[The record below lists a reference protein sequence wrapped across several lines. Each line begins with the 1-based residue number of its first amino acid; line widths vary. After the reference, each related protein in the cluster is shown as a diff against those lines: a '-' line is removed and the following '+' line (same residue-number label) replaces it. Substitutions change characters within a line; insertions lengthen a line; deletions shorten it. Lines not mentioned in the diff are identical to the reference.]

1 MRSATTT
8 HRSSALLLSAVHPA
22 VLSNFRLMGDAGCT
36 GQRRREH
43 GATGVPG
50 PAASSR
56 ATASSW
62 DGWATS
68 RASASSWDGWATSRA
83 SASSWDGWATSRA
96 SASSASPAAPE
107 STTHG
112 PAVRGDDGPVVHSST
127 SDRKWTLSERQI
139 PNFRGVRIALD
150 TGYIRVEGGR
160 RVSRTASELICHPKR
175 FAAFASHVCDGLL
188 SGVSGKRGWRCAT
201 ETGRDKTT
209 HVHRAGA
216 AMAADAAARHTQSGA
231 ASSLSTEVHHHI
243 TGPQKSMKSWNG
255 APGSSDA
262 TSSLSAPPLA
272 TRTPRG
278 VTCPQP
284 KEAQPLSH
292 APTSE

>member
-56 ATASSW
+56 ATASSWDGWATSRASASSW

-188 SGVSGKRGWRCAT
+188 SGRVGSVGGGVRQKRGATKRPTCIERAQRWRQT
-201 ETGRDKTT
+201 RRRDT
-209 HVHRAGA
+209 HSL
-216 AMAADAAARHTQSGA
+216 ARRR
-231 ASSLSTEVHHHI
+231 LSRPKCII
-243 TGPQKSMKSWNG
+243 TLQVLRS
-255 APGSSDA
+255 
-262 TSSLSAPPLA
+262 
-272 TRTPRG
+272 R
-278 VTCPQP
+278 
-284 KEAQPLSH
+284 
-292 APTSE
+292 